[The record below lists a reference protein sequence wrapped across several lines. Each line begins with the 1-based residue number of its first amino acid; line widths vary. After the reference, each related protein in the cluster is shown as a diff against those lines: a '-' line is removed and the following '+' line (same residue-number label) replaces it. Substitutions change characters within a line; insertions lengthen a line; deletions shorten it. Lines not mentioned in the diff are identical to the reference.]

1 MTFLIR
7 NTAILILVTG
17 CNSFT
22 VDSNLIN
29 FINFFK
35 FERSLLEENFSK
47 INSSFIAIEQG
58 NNEAIFILTK
68 IDNKEIYHWEGAN
81 EQSIMTFKGLIIGT
95 KGLDSN
101 YEVIESSLESMKS
114 FPVES
119 LSIRYNLTNPDLYGD
134 FAEYSLLRKKRVNF
148 NHYQE
153 DIKATQFIYER
164 RSAAIGWQSKDM
176 YVFLDNGLPILTEQ
190 TLSPLQRSIRIS
202 FHYKY

>member
-1 MTFLIR
+1 MT
-7 NTAILILVTG
+7 
-17 CNSFT
+17 
-22 VDSNLIN
+22 
-29 FINFFK
+29 
-35 FERSLLEENFSK
+35 
-47 INSSFIAIEQG
+47 
-58 NNEAIFILTK
+58 
-68 IDNKEIYHWEGAN
+68 Y
-81 EQSIMTFKGLIIGT
+81 KGLIIGT

-101 YEVIESSLESMKS
+101 YEVIESSFESMKS